1 MAWLEKLFQ
10 KPAEAP
16 GSVDEQPHIPTAAVT
31 TICNVYDDTGHRVE
45 GEFDYRSGFSWID
58 NHPGHFVWLSLKDP
72 NPRQMSHVGRV
83 YNLHELLVEDCSTDH
98 QRPKL
103 ERFDDSLALVLR
115 TLRYVDHDEV
125 DNPAGSVETG
135 EIILV
140 AGPNYF
146 ISIQHGGITSDDLD
160 IVRRKLEADPD
171 DLSRGPAM
179 CMYAIADHVVDTY
192 LEVTQLIDEDVD
204 DLEDA
209 VFEPGTTIDIDE
221 TYAVKREVLEIK
233 HIITPLAGPLRQL
246 SLGTHPLIPSEICNY
261 FRDVEDHL
269 LRATADIHSF
279 DEVLSSL
286 IEAAVAKVGVRQHLI
301 SRQLSALVA
310 VIAGPTLIASIY
322 GMNFEFM
329 PTLEIRGFFYLVLG
343 IMVLWMVTMF
353 VLFKK
358 KGWL

>member
-1 MAWLEKLFQ
+1 MTWLEKLFQ
-10 KPAEAP
+10 KPAGTSEN
-16 GSVDEQPHIPTAAVT
+16 SEDNPHIPTAAVT
-31 TICNVYDDTGHRVE
+31 TICNVYDEHGHRVE
-45 GEFDYRSGFSWID
+45 REFDYRTGYSWVD
-58 NHPGHFVWLSLKDP
+58 THPGHFVWLSLKDP

-135 EIILV
+135 EIIVV
-140 AGPNYF
+140 AGPNYV
-146 ISIQHGGITSDDLD
+146 ISIQHGGNTQDDLHK
-160 IVRRKLEADPD
+160 VRHRLESDPE

-179 CMYAIADHVVDTY
+179 CMYAIADYVVDTY
-192 LEVTQLIDEDVD
+192 LEVTALLDEDVD
-204 DLEDA
+204 DLEDE

-246 SLGTHPLIPSEICNY
+246 SLGTHPLIPSEICDY

-269 LRATADIHSF
+269 LRATADIHGF
-279 DEVLSSL
+279 NEVLTSL
-286 IEAAVAKVGVRQHLI
+286 IDAAVAKVGVRQHLI

-329 PTLEIRGFFYLVLG
+329 PTLQIHGFFYLVLAV
-343 IMVLWMVTMF
+343 MALWMVSMF
-353 VLFKK
+353 ILFKK